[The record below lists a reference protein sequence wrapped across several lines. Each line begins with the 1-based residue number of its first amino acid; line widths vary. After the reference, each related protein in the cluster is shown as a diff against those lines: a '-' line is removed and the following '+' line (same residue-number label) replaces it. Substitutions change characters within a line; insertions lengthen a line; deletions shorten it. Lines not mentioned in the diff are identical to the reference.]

1 MKNKEKKV
9 ILIRGTGTV
18 GYEFI
23 KRLVRAVRYCDHPY
37 FKWDE
42 IIFSKQSPLVKNIP
56 KMRNLFRDAGNI
68 VNLNM
73 CVDEQR
79 VNRFKE
85 IGLNPA
91 YTTEQALR
99 KADVIFDVTS
109 AGGENKS
116 LYEKFAYDKEKV
128 FIAEGS
134 EFNKKRKFG
143 SIFIGGVNE
152 EPVLEQLRS
161 GNQFFVVGSCNAH
174 TIARNIQ
181 ILMSAFNPIIS
192 MDQVLILAT
201 LCRRS
206 DDPNKE
212 KVNTAFS
219 FSSFNEEY
227 SNEGSYHA
235 YNVLEAFK
243 SANCRNL
250 NLKTVVAKLADPF
263 MHCVFWRIIM
273 PQFSV
278 SMAKKLFLDS
288 VEKDIFC
295 ATTHYHQAN
304 EVFMESREDSD
315 PEFSP
320 WLGKSKSYSHTVI
333 CLPTVGL
340 REISSYIFLEY
351 GSFTPQDSNT
361 IWSNLEMACMAKNPH
376 EFDKKEF
383 LKITAPLF
391 EPKEI

>member
-37 FKWDE
+37 FKWEE
-42 IIFSKQSPLVKNIP
+42 IIFSKQSPLVKNVP
-56 KMRNLFRDAGNI
+56 KIKNLFRDAGNA

-73 CVDEQR
+73 CVDEQKI
-79 VNRFKE
+79 NRFKE

-91 YTTEQALR
+91 YSTEQALR
-99 KADVIFDVTS
+99 RADVVFDVTPS
-109 AGGENKS
+109 GGENKS

-128 FIAEGS
+128 FVAEGS

-143 SIFIGGVNE
+143 SIFVGGVNE
-152 EPVLEQLRS
+152 EAILRQLRD

-174 TIARNIQ
+174 TISRNVE
-181 ILMSAFNPIIS
+181 ILLKAFSHYVPS
-192 MDQVLILAT
+192 EKMMTFAT

-227 SNEGSYHA
+227 RNEGSYHA
-235 YNVLEAFK
+235 YNVLEAFR
-243 SANCRNL
+243 SMSDQIL

-263 MHCVFWRIIM
+263 MHCVFWRVVLPKI
-273 PQFSV
+273 SV
-278 SMAKKLFLDS
+278 FPEELFLDA
-288 VEKDIFC
+288 VAKDIFC
-295 ATTHYHQAN
+295 ATTRYQQAN

-315 PEFSP
+315 PELSP
-320 WLGKSKSYSHTVI
+320 WLSKSRPYSHSI
-333 CLPTVGL
+333 LCLPTVGS
-340 REISSYIFLEY
+340 REANGNVFLEY

-361 IWSNLEMACMAKNPH
+361 VWSNLEMASMAKNPD